1 MSKAIAK
8 SWVFKSGSNP
18 NKTYETLQYVDGST
32 SCQCPGWTRQVKP
45 DGSRTCKHTRMVE
58 SGMADSECIKSLDMT
73 QKVKSKPVKIPKFTA
88 PVEEE
93 KVEAPKKALNVA
105 RKIQW

>member
-1 MSKAIAK
+1 MNKPIAK
-8 SWVFKSGSNP
+8 SWRFASSSGS
-18 NKTYETLQYVDGST
+18 KTYETLQYTDGST
-32 SCQCPGWTRQVKP
+32 SCQCMGWCRQVKP

-73 QKVKSKPVKIPKFTA
+73 QKVKPVKVPKFTA

-93 KVEAPKKALNVA
+93 KVEAPKKASSVA

>member
-1 MSKAIAK
+1 
-8 SWVFKSGSNP
+8 
-18 NKTYETLQYVDGST
+18 
-32 SCQCPGWTRQVKP
+32 
-45 DGSRTCKHTRMVE
+45 MVE

-73 QKVKSKPVKIPKFTA
+73 QKVKPVKVPKFTA

-93 KVEAPKKALNVA
+93 KVEAPKKASSVA